1 MSFSKG
7 RASFTRL
14 AIDDVRL
21 LPFKEFGQEQLDRL
35 VVYTQTVNGPEVA
48 YCWGGG
54 DHAHDS
60 TFTIEKNVV
69 DNTLA
74 FDLVIVTD
82 RPPPELMRSYYAI
95 ELKALASANPSGF
108 ASAKQKREA
117 RQRARDRIEEAAKDG
132 RFRRRR
138 VVPILW
144 DLDHAEILFG
154 ATSAAHLGGFMQL
167 FDRTFG
173 VNLRVLDVDW
183 QTEAISKTYP
193 DLIGE
198 PVPAFD
204 IVEPAWSDSPLDYLG
219 NEMLM
224 WLWWTSIE
232 VGDTVD
238 LLDETDLTFMFSKT
252 LTLDCPRGQTGKETF
267 THDSPI
273 RLPEAFRGLRS
284 GKRPRR
290 AGLIFVR
297 NNLQFEFV
305 LSAEDFSVS
314 GLKLPSPDDDVE
326 SVQAQR
332 EHRVAMLR
340 EFLTT
345 MDLLFTTFL
354 TLRFGPQWSDVHTS
368 MTEWLGS

>member
-7 RASFTRL
+7 RARFTRL

-21 LPFKEFGQEQLDRL
+21 LPFKEFGQQQLDRL
-35 VVYTQTVNGPEVA
+35 GAYTQTVDGPEVS

-54 DHAHDS
+54 DHSRDT
-60 TFTIEKNVV
+60 TFSLEKNIV

-74 FDLVIVTD
+74 FDLVIGTD

-117 RQRARDRIEEAAKDG
+117 RQVARERIEEAAKDG

-167 FDRTFG
+167 FNQTFG

-183 QTEAISKTYP
+183 RTDLTHKVYP
-193 DLIGE
+193 DLITE
-198 PVPAFD
+198 PSLPFD
-204 IVEPAWSDSPLDYLG
+204 KVEPTWSDSRLGYLG
-219 NEMLM
+219 NEMLL
-224 WLWWTSIE
+224 WLWWNATG
-232 VGDTVD
+232 GDTVE
-238 LLDETDLTFMFSKT
+238 LLDETEITFMFSKT
-252 LTLDCPRGQTGKETF
+252 LTLDCPRGQTGRETF

-345 MDLLFTTFL
+345 MDLLFITFL

>member
-35 VVYTQTVNGPEVA
+35 VAYTQTTHGVEVC

-60 TFTIEKNVV
+60 TFSLEKNVV
-69 DNTLA
+69 DNTPA
-74 FDLVIVTD
+74 FDMAVVTD

-117 RQRARDRIEEAAKDG
+117 RQRARERIEEAAKDG

-154 ATSAAHLGGFMQL
+154 ATSAAHLGGFMHL
-167 FDRTFG
+167 FNQTFG
-173 VNLRVLDVDW
+173 VDLRVLDADW
-183 QTEAISKTYP
+183 QTVLTHKAYP
-193 DLIGE
+193 DLITE
-198 PVPAFD
+198 PLPPFD
-204 IVEPAWSDSPLDYLG
+204 LVEPTWSRDCLDYLG

-224 WLWWTSIE
+224 WLWWCTTPKISAIE
-232 VGDTVD
+232 
-238 LLDETDLTFMFSKT
+238 LDGAELTYMFAKT

-273 RLPEAFRGLRS
+273 RLPEAFRGLRA

-290 AGLIFVR
+290 AGFIFVR

>member
-35 VVYTQTVNGPEVA
+35 GAYTQTVDGPEVC

-60 TFTIEKNVV
+60 TFSIEKNVV

-82 RPPPELMRSYYAI
+82 RPPPELARSYYAI
-95 ELKALASANPSGF
+95 ELKALASANPSGL
-108 ASAKQKREA
+108 ASAKRKREA
-117 RQRARDRIEEAAKDG
+117 RQRARERIEEAAEDG

-138 VVPILW
+138 VIPIHW
-144 DLDHAEILFG
+144 DLEHAEILFG
-154 ATSAAHLGGFMQL
+154 ATAAAHLGGFMQL
-167 FDRTFG
+167 FNQTFG

-183 QTEAISKTYP
+183 RTDLTHKVHP
-193 DLIGE
+193 DLITE
-198 PVPAFD
+198 PSPAFD
-204 IVEPAWSDSPLDYLG
+204 KGEPTWSDSRLDYLG
-219 NEMLM
+219 NEMLL

-232 VGDTVD
+232 VGDTVE
-238 LLDETDLTFMFSKT
+238 LLDETEITFMFAKT

-290 AGLIFVR
+290 AGFIFVR

-314 GLKLPSPDDDVE
+314 GLKLPSPGDDVE

-345 MDLLFTTFL
+345 MDFLFTTFL
-354 TLRFGPQWSDVHTS
+354 TLRFGPQWPDVHTS

>member
-7 RASFTRL
+7 RASFQRL
-14 AIDDVRL
+14 GIDDVRL
-21 LPFKEFGQEQLDRL
+21 LPFKEFGQTQLDRL
-35 VVYTQTVNGPEVA
+35 GAYTQTVDGPEVS

-54 DHAHDS
+54 DHSRDTAFS
-60 TFTIEKNVV
+60 LEKNVV

-95 ELKALASANPSGF
+95 ELKALAASNPSGF

-117 RQRARDRIEEAAKDG
+117 RQVARERIEQEAKDG

-138 VVPILW
+138 VVPVLW
-144 DLDHAEILFG
+144 DIEHAEILFG
-154 ATSAAHLGGFMQL
+154 ATSAAHLGGFCQL
-167 FDRTFG
+167 FNQTFG
-173 VNLRVLDVDW
+173 VNLRVLDADW
-183 QTEAISKTYP
+183 QADYLGKQYP
-193 DLIGE
+193 DLMGE
-198 PVPAFD
+198 PMPAFD
-204 IVEPAWSDSPLDYLG
+204 KVEPIWSQRQLDFLG

-224 WLWWTSIE
+224 WLWWTSTE

-238 LLDETDLTFMFSKT
+238 LLDVTELTFMFSKT
-252 LTLDCPRGQTGKETF
+252 LTLDCPRGQTGRETF

-290 AGLIFVR
+290 AGFICVR

-314 GLKLPSPDDDVE
+314 GLKLPAPGDDATT
-326 SVQAQR
+326 VQAQR

-340 EFLTT
+340 EFLMT

-368 MTEWLGS
+368 MMGWLNG

>member
-35 VVYTQTVNGPEVA
+35 VAYTQTTHGVEVC

-60 TFTIEKNVV
+60 TFSIEKNVV

-82 RPPPELMRSYYAI
+82 RPPPELARSYYAI
-95 ELKALASANPSGF
+95 ELKASAASNPSGF

-117 RQRARDRIEEAAKDG
+117 RQVARERIEEAAKDG

-167 FDRTFG
+167 FNQTFG

-183 QTEAISKTYP
+183 RTDLTHKVYP
-193 DLIGE
+193 DLITE
-198 PVPAFD
+198 PSLPFGK
-204 IVEPAWSDSPLDYLG
+204 VEPTWSDSRLDYLG

-224 WLWWTSIE
+224 WLWWTSIK

-252 LTLDCPRGQTGKETF
+252 LTLDCPRGQTGRETF

-273 RLPEAFRGLRS
+273 WLPEAVHGLRS

-290 AGLIFVR
+290 AGVIFVR

-314 GLKLPSPDDDVE
+314 GLKLPSPGDDVE
-326 SVQAQR
+326 SAQAQR

-345 MDLLFTTFL
+345 VDILFTTFL
-354 TLRFGPQWSDVHTS
+354 TLRFGPQWPDVHTS
-368 MTEWLGS
+368 MTEWLGL